1 MTHRQHLNRREFL
14 RAAIAGAGAALMPA
28 LARGSQQSKPNII
41 FIIADD
47 MGWADIGY
55 HNTEVL
61 TPNLDK
67 LARQSVRL
75 ERHYVMPTCTPT
87 RIGLMTGRYQQRF
100 GHECNGPGTPQPGY
114 TPEQMGMETSE
125 KTLGDVMKACLLYTS
140 PSPRDLSTSRMPSSA

>member
-55 HNTEVL
+55 HNSEVM

-87 RIGLMTGRYQQRF
+87 RIGLMTGRYPSRLGVLSPAYGQVF
-100 GHECNGPGTPQPGY
+100 D
-114 TPEQMGMETSE
+114 ET
-125 KTLGDVMKACLLYTS
+125 
-140 PSPRDLSTSRMPSSA
+140 